1 MYQAITF
8 IEQMIGSAVGG
19 LGLLVLG
26 LGIGWLTLY
35 LLQNGEHP
43 WGHSLIVF
51 GIFAL
56 VLLLLVWMLP
66 PGISGVYG
74 LGVGAG
80 LLVFGAW
87 RRPVSTAVKARTAKK
102 QGGAGRQD
110 G

>member
-1 MYQAITF
+1 MYEAITF

-26 LGIGWLTLY
+26 LGMGWLTLE
-35 LLQNGEHP
+35 LLQTGEHP
-43 WGHSLIVF
+43 WGYSLIVF

-74 LGVGAG
+74 LGAGAG

-87 RRPVSTAVKARTAKK
+87 RRPPASTAKVRQIKK
-102 QGGAGRQD
+102 
-110 G
+110 